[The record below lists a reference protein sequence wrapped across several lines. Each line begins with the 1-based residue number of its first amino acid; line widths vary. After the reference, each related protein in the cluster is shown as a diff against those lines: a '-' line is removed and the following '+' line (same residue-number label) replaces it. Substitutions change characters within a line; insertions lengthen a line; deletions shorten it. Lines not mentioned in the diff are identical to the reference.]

1 MAPRANWKGH
11 LKLGFLSCPV
21 ALYTA
26 ASEGDRISFHTLNRK
41 TGHRVMRQFV
51 DSDTGKPVERTDQVK
66 GYEIGKGDYVVLTTE
81 DIEEAIPESTKTIN
95 IDSFVSDG
103 EMDEVFIDNP
113 YYLVPSEPTG
123 QEAFALI
130 RKAMEEK
137 KVIGIAR
144 TVLFRRSRL
153 LMLRP
158 NGPGLTASTLHF
170 DYEVRAAEDVFS
182 DITKQTLSKEM
193 IELAKHIISTKRGK
207 FEPDKL
213 EDRYEDA
220 LAELI
225 KAKQQ
230 GKEIKA
236 PPKPAHGGNVV
247 DLLDALRKSVGHPS
261 TRTEVGTTRRAAP
274 RKRKAAT
281 RRTAHAPRKKA
292 S

>member
-41 TGHRVMRQFV
+41 TGHRVLRKFV
-51 DSDTGKPVERTDQVK
+51 DSETGKPVEREDQVK
-66 GYEIGKGDYVVLTTE
+66 GYEVGKGDYVILTTE
-81 DIEEAIPESTKTIN
+81 DIEEAIPESTKTIE
-95 IDSFVSDG
+95 IDAFVLDD

-113 YYLVPSEPTG
+113 YYLAPSDATG
-123 QEAFALI
+123 QEVFALI

-144 TVLFRRSRL
+144 TVLFRRSRIL
-153 LMLRP
+153 LLRP
-158 NGPGLTASTLHF
+158 TRPGLTASTLHF
-170 DYEVRAAEDVFS
+170 DYEVRSADEVFS
-182 DITKQTLSKEM
+182 DVPRQNLSKEM
-193 IELAKHIISTKRGK
+193 VDLAKHIIANKRGK

-230 GKEIKA
+230 GKEIKL

-247 DLLDALRKSVGHPS
+247 DLLDALRKSAGRAEAPRKRRV
-261 TRTEVGTTRRAAP
+261 TRRAAP
-274 RKRKAAT
+274 S
-281 RRTAHAPRKKA
+281 PRKKA

>member
-26 ASEGDRISFHTLNRK
+26 ASESDRISFHTLNRK
-41 TGHRVMRQFV
+41 TGHRVTRQFI
-51 DSDTGKPVERTDQVK
+51 DSETGKPVERTDQVK
-66 GYEIGKGDYVVLTTE
+66 GYEVGKGDYVVLTTE
-81 DIEEAIPESTKTIN
+81 DIEEAIPESTKTID
-95 IDSFVSDG
+95 IDAFVVDE
-103 EMDEVFIDNP
+103 EMDEVFVDNP
-113 YYLVPSEPTG
+113 YYLAPSDPTG

-153 LMLRP
+153 LLLRP
-158 NGPGLTASTLHF
+158 TGPGLTASTLYF
-170 DYEVRAAEDVFS
+170 DYEVRSAEDIFC
-182 DITKQTLSKEM
+182 DISKKTLPKEM
-193 IELAKHIISTKRGK
+193 IDLAKHIISTKRGK
-207 FEPDKL
+207 FEPEKI

-247 DLLDALRKSVGHPS
+247 DLLDALRKSAGHPS
-261 TRTEVGTTRRAAP
+261 ARTETDTRRAAP
-274 RKRKAAT
+274 KKRKTAKRAAP
-281 RRTAHAPRKKA
+281 APRRKA

>member
-51 DSDTGKPVERTDQVK
+51 DSETGKPVERTAQVK
-66 GYEIGKGDYVVLTTE
+66 GYEVAKGDYVVLTTE
-81 DIEEAIPESTKTIN
+81 DIEEAIPESTKTID
-95 IDSFVSDG
+95 IDAFVPEED
-103 EMDEVFIDNP
+103 MDDVFIDNP
-113 YYLVPSEPTG
+113 YYLAPSEPTG

-137 KVIGIAR
+137 KVVGIAR

-153 LMLRP
+153 LVLRP
-158 NGPGLTASTLHF
+158 SGPGLTASTLHF

-182 DITKQTLSKEM
+182 DIEKQTLSKEM
-193 IELAKHIISTKRGK
+193 IDLAKHIISTKRGK
-207 FEPDKL
+207 FEPDQL

-220 LAELI
+220 VAELI

-236 PPKPAHGGNVV
+236 PAKPPHGGNVV
-247 DLLDALRKSVGHPS
+247 DLLDALRKSASHPS
-261 TRTEVGTTRRAAP
+261 ARAEAASSRRAPP
-274 RKRKAAT
+274 RKRK
-281 RRTAHAPRKKA
+281 TAKRASPAPRKKA